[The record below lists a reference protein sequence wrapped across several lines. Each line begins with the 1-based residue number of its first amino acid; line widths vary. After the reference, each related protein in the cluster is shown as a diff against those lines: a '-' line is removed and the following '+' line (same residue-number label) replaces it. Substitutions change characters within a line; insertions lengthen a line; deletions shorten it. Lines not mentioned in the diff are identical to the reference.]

1 MSVGEAGRV
10 TRAAKQLHG
19 PDLGREPLRRAQVS
33 GRLSSEQAVVIATAV
48 NRLDP
53 ATPSVRIEAAQ
64 ADLVR
69 YAGEL
74 PFDQLQHLANHLVE
88 VVDPD
93 RADELLE
100 AQLRREELA
109 ALAGCELAIRVR
121 PDGTSDGRWANLP
134 AVPTAMLR
142 KALDAIA
149 APRRDRLH
157 VEHGQEL
164 DRRVET
170 SPEQLPHAN
179 RLGRALAELIEHLP
193 ADRLPARGTANATI
207 VVTIDEGRLRDQLGA
222 AMIDTGSA
230 VSASE
235 VRRLACNAGLVP
247 AVLGGDSRV
256 LDLGRSRRLFD
267 QHQRLALALRDSGCS
282 FPRCD
287 RPAAWCEAHHVT
299 PFSADGST
307 DVSNGALL
315 CSFHHHLIHRG
326 EWQLTI
332 AVDGFPEAIP
342 PPWVDAKQRS
352 IRHSRYPP
360 RPG

>member
-1 MSVGEAGRV
+1 
-10 TRAAKQLHG
+10 
-19 PDLGREPLRRAQVS
+19 
-33 GRLSSEQAVVIATAV
+33 
-48 NRLDP
+48 
-53 ATPSVRIEAAQ
+53 
-64 ADLVR
+64 
-69 YAGEL
+69 
-74 PFDQLQHLANHLVE
+74 
-88 VVDPD
+88 
-93 RADELLE
+93 
-100 AQLRREELA
+100 
-109 ALAGCELAIRVR
+109 
-121 PDGTSDGRWANLP
+121 
-134 AVPTAMLR
+134 
-142 KALDAIA
+142 
-149 APRRDRLH
+149 
-157 VEHGQEL
+157 
-164 DRRVET
+164 
-170 SPEQLPHAN
+170 
-179 RLGRALAELIEHLP
+179 
-193 ADRLPARGTANATI
+193 
-207 VVTIDEGRLRDQLGA
+207 
-222 AMIDTGSA
+222 MIDTGCE

-235 VRRLACNAGLVP
+235 VRRMACNAGLVP

-267 QHQRLALALRDSGCS
+267 QHQRLALALRDGGCS